1 MTKFVDAVEEFF
13 GARRVRKDSA
23 HTTAAYRR
31 DLAAIAALVADAAE
45 VGVDALTVEQFT
57 ARALRDAF
65 GTFADTHARASIG
78 RCWST
83 WNQFLNFLVG
93 EGALGGNAMAA
104 VSRPRES
111 KRAPKPLVGEQTPE
125 TLLRSAAV
133 VRTNARNPWPERDV
147 AVLATLLVTGI
158 RSNELL
164 SLHCGSLSGRAGE
177 QRLHVLGKGD
187 KPRSVPVEDSL
198 VALLD
203 AYLATRKARFPAWR
217 RSPHS
222 ALFVDL
228 HGEPLR
234 RGGLRYLVDTAM
246 RQAGVG
252 DQRHPGALV
261 HAMRHTFATRL
272 AEDGA
277 SAAEIMKL
285 LGHASLNTSQL
296 YIDATAVERRLSASA
311 NRTYRVVRTLA
322 AGEPESRP
330 P

>member
-1 MTKFVDAVEEFF
+1 MTFPDAAEEYFA
-13 GARRVRKDSA
+13 ARRVKKDSP

-31 DLAAIAALVADAAE
+31 DLAAIAAIVADSSGTA
-45 VGVDALTVEQFT
+45 VGDLPVDQFT

-65 GTFADTHARASIG
+65 GTFADAHARASIG

-93 EGALGGNAMAA
+93 EGELAGNPMAA
-104 VSRPRES
+104 VSRPREV

-125 TLLRSAAV
+125 TLLRSAAAA
-133 VRTNARNPWPERDV
+133 RANARDPWPERDV
-147 AVLATLLVTGI
+147 AILATLLVTGI
-158 RSNELL
+158 RSSELL
-164 SLHCGSLSGRAGE
+164 SLQYGSLSGRAGE
-177 QRLHVLGKGD
+177 QRLHVIGKGD

-198 VALLD
+198 VALID
-203 AYLATRKARFPAWR
+203 AYLAARKARFPSWR
-217 RSPHS
+217 RTPRS

-228 HGEPLR
+228 RGEPLR
-234 RGGLRYLVDTAM
+234 RGGLRYLVEMAM

-252 DQRHPGALV
+252 DQRHRGALV

-277 SAAEIMKL
+277 AATEIMKL
-285 LGHASLNTSQL
+285 LGHASLSTSQL

-311 NRTYRVVRTLA
+311 NRTYGVVRTL
-322 AGEPESRP
+322 GSGPMSP
-330 P
+330 

>member
-1 MTKFVDAVEEFF
+1 MKFPDATKEFF
-13 GARRVRKDSA
+13 AARRVKKDSP

-31 DLAAIAALVADAAE
+31 DLDAIAALVADASAI
-45 VGVDALTVEQFT
+45 GVDELPVDQFT
-57 ARALRDAF
+57 ARTLRAAF
-65 GTFADTHARASIG
+65 GTFADTHAKASIG

-93 EGALGGNAMAA
+93 EGALAGNAMAA
-104 VSRPRES
+104 VGRPRES

-133 VRTNARNPWPERDV
+133 ARTNARNPWPERDV

-158 RSNELL
+158 RSTELL
-164 SLHCGSLSGRAGE
+164 SLQCGSLSGRSGE

-198 VALLD
+198 VALID
-203 AYLATRKARFPAWR
+203 SYLATRKARFPSWR
-217 RSPHS
+217 RSPRS
-222 ALFVDL
+222 PLFVDL

-234 RGGLRYLVDTAM
+234 RGGLHYLVDTAM

-277 SAAEIMKL
+277 SATEIMKL
-285 LGHASLNTSQL
+285 LGHASLNTSQV

-311 NRTYRVVRTLA
+311 NRTYGVVRTLGSGA
-322 AGEPESRP
+322 QE
-330 P
+330 

>member
-1 MTKFVDAVEEFF
+1 MKFAAAAEEFF
-13 GARRVRKDSA
+13 AARRVKKDSP

-31 DLAAIAALVADAAE
+31 DLAAIAALVAEASAIS
-45 VGVDALTVEQFT
+45 VDELHVDQFT

-65 GTFADTHARASIG
+65 GTFAETHAKASIG

-93 EGALGGNAMAA
+93 EGALVGNAMAA

-111 KRAPKPLVGEQTPE
+111 KRAPKPLIGEQTPE
-125 TLLRSAAV
+125 TLLRSATVA
-133 VRTNARNPWPERDV
+133 RTNARNPWPERDV

-164 SLHCGSLSGRAGE
+164 SLQCGSLSGRAGE
-177 QRLHVLGKGD
+177 QRLQVIGKGD

-198 VALLD
+198 VVLID
-203 AYLATRKARFPAWR
+203 TYVTTRKTRFPSWR
-217 RSPHS
+217 RGPRSP
-222 ALFVDL
+222 LFVDL

-311 NRTYRVVRTLA
+311 NRTYGVVKTLGTTSA
-322 AGEPESRP
+322 D
-330 P
+330 

>member
-1 MTKFVDAVEEFF
+1 MKFADAAEEFF
-13 GARRVRKDSA
+13 AARRVKKDSP

-31 DLAAIAALVADAAE
+31 DLAAIAALVAEASAIS
-45 VGVDALTVEQFT
+45 VDELHVDQFT

-65 GTFADTHARASIG
+65 GTFAETHAKASIG

-93 EGALGGNAMAA
+93 EGALAGNAMAA

-111 KRAPKPLVGEQTPE
+111 KRAPKPLIGEQTPE
-125 TLLRSAAV
+125 TLLRSATVA
-133 VRTNARNPWPERDV
+133 RTNARNPWPERDV

-164 SLHCGSLSGRAGE
+164 SLQCGSLSGRAGE
-177 QRLHVLGKGD
+177 QRLQVIGKGD
-187 KPRSVPVEDSL
+187 EPRSVPVEDSL
-198 VALLD
+198 VVLID
-203 AYLATRKARFPAWR
+203 TYLTTRKTRFPSWR
-217 RSPHS
+217 RGPRGP
-222 ALFVDL
+222 LFVDL

-277 SAAEIMKL
+277 SAAEITKL

-311 NRTYRVVRTLA
+311 NRTYGVVKTLGSTSA
-322 AGEPESRP
+322 D
-330 P
+330 

>member
-1 MTKFVDAVEEFF
+1 
-13 GARRVRKDSA
+13 
-23 HTTAAYRR
+23 
-31 DLAAIAALVADAAE
+31 
-45 VGVDALTVEQFT
+45 
-57 ARALRDAF
+57 
-65 GTFADTHARASIG
+65 
-78 RCWST
+78 
-83 WNQFLNFLVG
+83 
-93 EGALGGNAMAA
+93 MAA

-111 KRAPKPLVGEQTPE
+111 KGAPKPLIGEQTPE
-125 TLLRSAAV
+125 TLLRSATVA
-133 VRTNARNPWPERDV
+133 RINARNPWPERDV

-164 SLHCGSLSGRAGE
+164 SLQCGSLSGRAGE
-177 QRLHVLGKGD
+177 QRLQVIGKGD

-198 VALLD
+198 VALID
-203 AYLATRKARFPAWR
+203 TYLTTRKTRFPSWR
-217 RSPHS
+217 RGPRSP
-222 ALFVDL
+222 LFVDL
-228 HGEPLR
+228 HGDPLR

-311 NRTYRVVRTLA
+311 NRTYGVVKTL
-322 AGEPESRP
+322 SSTSTD
-330 P
+330 

>member
-1 MTKFVDAVEEFF
+1 MKFADAAEEFF
-13 GARRVRKDSA
+13 AARRVKKDSP

-31 DLAAIAALVADAAE
+31 DLAAVAALVAEAS
-45 VGVDALTVEQFT
+45 ALTVDELPVDRFT

-65 GTFADTHARASIG
+65 GTYADTHAKASIG

-93 EGALGGNAMAA
+93 EGALSGNAMAA

-111 KRAPKPLVGEQTPE
+111 KRAPKPLIGEQTPE
-125 TLLRSAAV
+125 TLLRSATVA
-133 VRTNARNPWPERDV
+133 RTNARNPWPERDV

-164 SLHCGSLSGRAGE
+164 SLQCGSLSGRAGE
-177 QRLHVLGKGD
+177 QRLQVIGKGD

-198 VALLD
+198 VALID
-203 AYLATRKARFPAWR
+203 TYLATRKTRFPSWR
-217 RSPHS
+217 RGPRSP
-222 ALFVDL
+222 LFVDL
-228 HGEPLR
+228 HGDPLR

-311 NRTYRVVRTLA
+311 NRTYGVVKTLSSTS
-322 AGEPESRP
+322 PD
-330 P
+330 